1 MKVILVI
8 FILLFV
14 SVEERFL
21 HLSFD
26 KSESS
31 VFKVLG
37 QLRKYTER
45 FTVLNYYVLK
55 PEIMDYVISLYR
67 NIFPANYV
75 S

>member
-1 MKVILVI
+1 MIV
-8 FILLFV
+8 ILLFI
-14 SVEERFL
+14 SVEEQFL

-26 KSESS
+26 KFESS
-31 VFKVLG
+31 VFKVLE

-55 PEIMDYVISLYR
+55 PEILDYMISLYR
-67 NIFPANYV
+67 NIFPVNYV